1 MESFD
6 TDGRF
11 MIGKRKGKSGL
22 KASGA
27 LHKYANVE
35 LIWKEK
41 DAFTLAMKDKYTEDK
56 C

>member
-1 MESFD
+1 
-6 TDGRF
+6 
-11 MIGKRKGKSGL
+11 MIGKRKGESWL